1 MAFRAALEKAR
12 VGKAVSQRLQQ
23 LASFTYHEEKHL
35 VGGSVNANDCHQ
47 GGASVT
53 GKGGSS
59 RHQAT
64 KSSIGDGHDQS
75 SHASYFGG
83 KYTDLNIQHASQG
96 EGVLSVRDDLKLV
109 DEWHSG
115 VTLKEAVL
123 QDGNGNGLYGLYVDL
138 SKDIVPEHEAGFYHK
153 PELTKARVH
162 QKDFGCKGASAEF
175 ELTNSKRTMC
185 MYRNS
190 VEELA
195 RQVLDSES
203 GRRKDIY
210 VDGWKGSGKSMALYA
225 LVSLARE
232 MGWVVMYVPSA
243 SLLVEGGTYKR
254 KDESDPMWYTPVAAN
269 HILRAVHAAHK
280 DQLENMPSADEQTS
294 LSALCS
300 RGIETKDAIEKV
312 DIALSVLNGILQG
325 DGTNGIRTLVV
336 IDGYNYLYHRTEYHE
351 TVHQFHR
358 RRILPDELKLA
369 SSFRVLGRD
378 RSAGVA
384 VVSPCYSESVS
395 ASIKIPGSLDAQ
407 SIRVPRYSLNEVASV
422 CSMLISQNVL
432 PEMPPDLSLR
442 RILALTNGNGS
453 EIRKNCVSLFRD
465 DCGIPLSFGYK
476 SKLS

>member
-1 MAFRAALEKAR
+1 MALRASLEQAR
-12 VGKAVSQRLQQ
+12 VGQAISRRLQQ
-23 LASFTYHEEKHL
+23 LASLIHQDENYLASGRVTARDFYQRGASAAGT
-35 VGGSVNANDCHQ
+35 GGSL
-47 GGASVT
+47 
-53 GKGGSS
+53 
-59 RHQAT
+59 RHQTT
-64 KSSIGDGHDQS
+64 KSSVEHGGEQS
-75 SHASYFGG
+75 SGALYFGG
-83 KYTDLNIQHASQG
+83 KYAAFNIQYASQG
-96 EGVLSVRDDLKLV
+96 EGVLSVRDDLKFL

-115 VTLKEAVL
+115 ITLREAVL
-123 QDGNGNGLYGLYVDL
+123 QRDKGNGLYGLYVDL
-138 SKDIVPEHEAGFYHK
+138 PKSNVPEHKAEFYHR
-153 PELTKARVH
+153 PELTKAKVH
-162 QKDFGCKGASAEF
+162 QKNFGCKGASAEF
-175 ELTNSKRTMC
+175 ELTKRERTMC
-185 MYRNS
+185 MYRHS

-203 GRRKDIY
+203 GKRKDIY

-243 SLLVEGGTYKR
+243 SLFVEGGTYKR
-254 KDESDPMWYTPVAAN
+254 KDETDPMWYTPVAAN
-269 HILRAVHAAHK
+269 HILRAVHTSHK
-280 DQLENMPSADEQTS
+280 DQLENMPSVDNKTS
-294 LSALCS
+294 LSVLCS

-312 DIALSVLNGILQG
+312 DITVDVLKGLLQG
-325 DGTNGIRTLVV
+325 DGTNGTRTLVV

-369 SSFRVLGRD
+369 SSFRVLEGD

-384 VVSPCYSESVS
+384 VVSPCFSESVS
-395 ASIKIPGSLDAQ
+395 ASIQIPGGLDAQ

-422 CSMLISQNVL
+422 GNMLVSQKVL
-432 PEMPPDLSLR
+432 PELPPDRSLR

-453 EIRKNCVSLFRD
+453 EIRKNCVSLFQD

>member
-1 MAFRAALEKAR
+1 MALRAALEKAT
-12 VGKAVSQRLQQ
+12 VGKTISRRLKQFIS
-23 LASFTYHEEKHL
+23 LTYHEGNYL
-35 VGGSVNANDCHQ
+35 VGGSVTANDFYR
-47 GGASVT
+47 GGANAAGT
-53 GKGGSS
+53 LGSS

-64 KSSIGDGHDQS
+64 KSSVELASDPS
-75 SHASYFGG
+75 SHTSYFGG
-83 KYTDLNIQHASQG
+83 KYSDLDIQYASQG
-96 EGVLSVRDDLKLV
+96 EGVLSVRDDLKFI

-115 VTLKEAVL
+115 VTLKEGVL
-123 QDGNGNGLYGLYVDL
+123 QGEKGNALYGLYVDL
-138 SKDIVPEHEAGFYHK
+138 SKSNVPEHKAEFYHR
-153 PELTKARVH
+153 PELTKAKVH

-175 ELTNSKRTMC
+175 ELTKKTMC

-190 VEELA
+190 VEALA

-203 GRRKDIY
+203 SRRKDIY

-243 SLLVEGGTYKR
+243 SLLVEGGTYKK

-269 HILRAVHAAHK
+269 HILRAVHTAHK
-280 DQLENMPSADEQTS
+280 EQLDNLPSADEKAS

-312 DIALSVLNGILQG
+312 DIAVDVLKGILQG

-358 RRILPDELKLA
+358 RRILPDELKLT
-369 SSFRVLGRD
+369 SSFRVLEHE
-378 RSAGVA
+378 RSSGVA

-395 ASIKIPGSLDAQ
+395 SSIQIPGGLDAQ

-422 CSMLISQNVL
+422 CNMLISQKVI
-432 PEMPPDLSLR
+432 PELPPDRSLR
-442 RILALTNGNGS
+442 RMLALTNGNGS